1 MARALSIRSLNREFA
16 QSPNYPPPDARCLI
30 GVSGGRDSVALLHL
44 LLGAGFGKMVVCHL
58 DHALRAE
65 SAEDARFVGAL
76 AKRLGLK
83 AVIAR
88 ENVAARA
95 KRKGQSLETAAREAR
110 YAFFARVAR
119 AEKCPR
125 LFLAHHAD
133 DQVETLLFNLFRGSA
148 AAGLAGMRP
157 LTTRTV
163 GGVTLQIARPLLGVW
178 REEIDACIAEHRLA
192 FREDASNSDPR
203 HTRNRLRHE
212 IIPAIEQ
219 AFGRDIRRAVWRAAE
234 ILRDEDDLL
243 ASQPAL
249 RDLPERLATAA
260 LLGLPVALQRRVI
273 HAWLRAQGVGG
284 VGFEEVESVRGL
296 LAGRRAKVNL
306 PGGLHARRRARQLFL
321 EGPTVGKRAPK
332 PPSS

>member
-76 AKRLGLK
+76 AQRLGLK